1 MNSEQE
7 NLFAQPAFSTISN
20 TFSLTLACVNVRMCE
35 GRAHQNPL
43 KFEIRETLTLK
54 KITLKQT
61 S

>member
-35 GRAHQNPL
+35 G
-43 KFEIRETLTLK
+43 
-54 KITLKQT
+54 
-61 S
+61 